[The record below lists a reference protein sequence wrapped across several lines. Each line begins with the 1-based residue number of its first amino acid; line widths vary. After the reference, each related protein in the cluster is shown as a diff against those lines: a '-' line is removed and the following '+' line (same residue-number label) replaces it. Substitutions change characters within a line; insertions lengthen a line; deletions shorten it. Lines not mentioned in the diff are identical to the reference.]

1 MHASR
6 LMVRWWATVVVGAAA
21 ALLFA
26 WLGRLAGVSVT
37 TLVTIGAGL
46 AALMWTIVL
55 VTWPW
60 NLYFDARQVTAEN
73 AVSRER
79 GIVVPTSRD
88 EEARRIARW
97 MLRFAIG
104 GHLGTAAVTAVFAY
118 VSGELTGYYL
128 AGFYLLSTMVR
139 PAVAYFGHLRDRIT
153 SLRRDSTHPRDD
165 VVTLTATVT
174 SLTEAVEKVQREL
187 DEARTAAADDL
198 ANLRRQATTDL
209 IRLEDAQAVDRA
221 AARDRDEALKAR
233 IEQMARRI
241 EGTLDGI
248 SDHQELL
255 TGIRALVRMIRTD
268 PA

>member
-1 MHASR
+1 
-6 LMVRWWATVVVGAAA
+6 MVRWWATVVVGAAA

-26 WLGRLAGVSVT
+26 WLGRVAGVS
-37 TLVTIGAGL
+37 LP
-46 AALMWTIVL
+46 LMWTIVL

-73 AVSRER
+73 AASRER
-79 GIVVPTSRD
+79 GITVPTARD
-88 EEARRIARW
+88 DEARRIARW

-104 GHLGTAAVTAVFAY
+104 GHLGTAAVTAVFAA

-139 PAVAYFGHLRDRIT
+139 PAAAYFGHLRDRLT
-153 SLRRDSTHPRDD
+153 SLRRESTHPRDD
-165 VVTLTATVT
+165 VVTLNATVT
-174 SLTEAVEKVQREL
+174 ALTEAVEKVQGEL
-187 DEARTAAADDL
+187 AEARTAAADDL
-198 ANLRRQATTDL
+198 AQLRRQATTDL
-209 IRLEDAQAVDRA
+209 TRLEDAQAVDRA
-221 AARDRDEALKAR
+221 AARDRDEALKGR
-233 IEQMARRI
+233 IEQMVRRI

-248 SDHQELL
+248 GDHQELL

>member
-1 MHASR
+1 
-6 LMVRWWATVVVGAAA
+6 MVRWWATVVVGAAA

-26 WLGRLAGVSVT
+26 WLGKVAGVSLT
-37 TLVTIGAGL
+37 TVVTIGAGL
-46 AALMWTIVL
+46 AALMWTVVL

-60 NLYFDARQVTAEN
+60 NLYFEARHVTAEN
-73 AVSRER
+73 AVSRDR
-79 GIVVPTSRD
+79 GIEVPPARD
-88 EEARRIARW
+88 VEARRIARW
-97 MLRFAIG
+97 MLRFALG
-104 GHLGTAAVTAVFAY
+104 GHLGTAAVAAAFAY
-118 VSGELTGYYL
+118 VSGELVGYYL

-165 VVTLTATVT
+165 VVTLRASVKSLTDTVEQLQQSFEESRTAT
-174 SLTEAVEKVQREL
+174 
-187 DEARTAAADDL
+187 ADDL
-198 ANLRRQATTDL
+198 ERLRRQAATDL
-209 IRLEDAQAVDRA
+209 TRLEGAQAGDRA

-268 PA
+268 PV

>member
-1 MHASR
+1 
-6 LMVRWWATVVVGAAA
+6 MVRWWATVVVGAAA

-26 WLGRLAGVSVT
+26 WLGRVAGVSVA

-46 AALMWTIVL
+46 AALMWTVVL

-60 NLYFDARQVTAEN
+60 NLYFEARQVTAEHV
-73 AVSRER
+73 VSRGR
-79 GIVVPTSRD
+79 GITVPESRD
-88 EEARRIARW
+88 DEARRIARW
-97 MLRFAIG
+97 MLRFAIF
-104 GHLGTAAVTAVFAY
+104 GHLATAAATAVFAY

-128 AGFYLLSTMVR
+128 AGFYLLSTTVR
-139 PAVAYFGHLRDRIT
+139 PAAAYFGHLRDRIT
-153 SLRRDSTHPRDD
+153 SLRRESTHPRDD
-165 VVTLTATVT
+165 VVTLHATVRT
-174 SLTEAVEKVQREL
+174 LTETVEQLQREVG
-187 DEARTAAADDL
+187 EARTAAADEL
-198 ANLRRQATTDL
+198 AHLRRQATTDL
-209 IRLEDAQAVDRA
+209 TRLEDAQAVDRA
-221 AARDRDEALKAR
+221 AARDRDEALKGR